1 MAEIT
6 VLGTRMNGGWF
17 AIAYDIHVR
26 YGYEAMLSLFD
37 RFVSQFQV
45 RVDIIAKATMAG
57 CTHTTVWQ
65 RTSRNKAKP
74 LADMDELKEEC
85 GEIAVGGLVMALDGI
100 QAYISLSNQTSIVTI
115 QIPGEQY
122 SEEVSV
128 QLDSI
133 ASFFQASLLPRS

>member
-1 MAEIT
+1 MENTNSRIVIKNPPKKVLDFVAEIT

-57 CTHTTVWQ
+57 VATFAAIQEGHII
-65 RTSRNKAKP
+65 RTGWAR
-74 LADMDELKEEC
+74 
-85 GEIAVGGLVMALDGI
+85 
-100 QAYISLSNQTSIVTI
+100 Q
-115 QIPGEQY
+115 
-122 SEEVSV
+122 
-128 QLDSI
+128 
-133 ASFFQASLLPRS
+133 